1 MLNFLR
7 SIVDESDGIVY
18 FFVIAIALIICVAG
32 FIKRKI
38 KEMSDADDTYADDDN
53 DDNDTFSWKPNSQGF
68 LTEEQRRYQNTLK
81 QRKNAQKP
89 QQTSVTADDGH
100 SHHGEVETYEPI
112 VGSLGSVGDE
122 GCVELDGVRLIVTDL
137 MYETNDQT
145 AYDLDSIGKSIV
157 LGEVLNNPRFKT
169 PYGKR

>member
-18 FFVIAIALIICVAG
+18 FFVIAISLIICAFG

-38 KEMSDADDTYADDDN
+38 KETMDTDQGDTDDD
-53 DDNDTFSWKPNSQGF
+53 DDNDTFNWHPNSQGY

-81 QRKNAQKP
+81 QRQNTHKP
-89 QQTSVTADDGH
+89 QSASITADDGH
-100 SHHGEVETYEPI
+100 SHQGEVETYDPI

-122 GCVELDGVRLIVTDL
+122 GCDELDGVRLIVTDL
-137 MYETNDQT
+137 MYETDDDQT
-145 AYDLDSIGKSIV
+145 AYDLDAIGKSLV
-157 LGEVLNNPRFKT
+157 LGEVLNNPRFKH